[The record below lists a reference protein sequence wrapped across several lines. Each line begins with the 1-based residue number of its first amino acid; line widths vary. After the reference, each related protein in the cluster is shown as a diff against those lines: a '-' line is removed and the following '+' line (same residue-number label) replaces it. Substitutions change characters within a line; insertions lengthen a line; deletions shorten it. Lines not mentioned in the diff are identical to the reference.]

1 MEKEINNVLFLTTKD
16 GERLTFK
23 VLFTYHSENT
33 GKDYA
38 VFYNE
43 NDENHLIAFSYD
55 ENKTLQELETQEEY
69 NELDKALHVFD
80 EEQAAQNDC

>member
-1 MEKEINNVLFLTTKD
+1 M
-16 GERLTFK
+16 
-23 VLFTYHSENT
+23 
-33 GKDYA
+33 
-38 VFYNE
+38 FYNE

-80 EEQAAQNDC
+80 EEQAAQNNS